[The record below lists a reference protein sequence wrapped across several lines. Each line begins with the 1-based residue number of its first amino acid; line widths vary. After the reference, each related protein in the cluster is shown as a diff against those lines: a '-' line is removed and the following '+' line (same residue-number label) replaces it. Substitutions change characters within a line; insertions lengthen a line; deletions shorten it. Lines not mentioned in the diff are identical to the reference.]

1 MKHFKLLFAFLALF
15 GAVNAN
21 AQTDV
26 TNDYIQNA
34 DFSSTDGWEELSQP
48 NTGTMAMA

>member
-26 TNDYIQNA
+26 T
-34 DFSSTDGWEELSQP
+34 SQYVVNP
-48 NTGTMAMA
+48 GFEACTPATGN